1 MDIISLESIYS
12 IIVSIA
18 PSFLFTGGIIA
29 LIIIFNKLCIIKN
42 HVPTPNVKKRT
53 RENRR

>member
-1 MDIISLESIYS
+1 VDIISLESIYS

-18 PSFLFTGGIIA
+18 PGFLFTGGIIA
-29 LIIIFNKLCIIKN
+29 LIIIFNKLCVIKN